1 MAFQS
6 TNRGRMERG
15 LWRNK
20 IVEAV
25 KEDEAIEYFGEESSN
40 SAEAPIGG
48 IRSLSVS

>member
-1 MAFQS
+1 
-6 TNRGRMERG
+6 MERG

-25 KEDEAIEYFGEESSN
+25 KGDEAIEYFGEESSN